1 MSSSQIRKIASHY
14 LLTLQG
20 FYKHPLITVD
30 AKSGEILGVECY
42 GGNLDFT
49 AGVEFY
55 SGILCPG
62 FTNAHC
68 HSELSYLKG
77 AIAEGVGYAGFAAAM
92 AQVRGGFSA
101 EERQAAIIE
110 ADRQMWE
117 EGVNFVADIVN
128 DDTSFEV
135 KSKSPIKYHSFAE
148 VFGLKKSNI
157 EYCKSL
163 TINPNTTLT
172 PHSVYSVQQGDFTEV
187 CNSVTAPLSIHFKES
202 EAEQLLFEGKGSLA
216 EWYSAVGFEC
226 DFLHFGSPAQRIV
239 ESIPADKS
247 VIFIHNCYVT
257 QADIDLI
264 MSHFTAPVYWVLCPR
279 SNRYISGVVPNV
291 AELLIKNNL
300 NICIG
305 TDSLASNHS
314 LSILEELKC
323 FGNIPLEKLLIWAT
337 YNGAAALGQ
346 KPCGL
351 INICG
356 ADLEGMKLT
365 AKTTVKRVL

>member
-1 MSSSQIRKIASHY
+1 MPSSQLRKIASHY
-14 LLTLQG
+14 LLTPQG

-30 AKSGEILGVECY
+30 ALSGEIFNLESY
-42 GGNLDFT
+42 SNNLDAT

-68 HSELSYLKG
+68 HSELSYLKDT
-77 AIAEGVGYAGFAAAM
+77 IAEGVGYAGFAAAM
-92 AQVRGGFSA
+92 AGVRDNFTP
-101 EERQAAIIE
+101 EQRAAALKE
-110 ADRQMWE
+110 ADRYMWN
-117 EGVNFVADIVN
+117 EGINIVADIVN
-128 DDTSFEV
+128 DNSSFAT
-135 KSKSPIKYHSFAE
+135 KADSPIKYHSFAE
-148 VFGLKKSNI
+148 VFGLKKSNL

-163 TINPNTTLT
+163 TANPNTTLT
-172 PHSVYSVQQGDFTEV
+172 PHSVYSVQSRDFSAV
-187 CNSVTAPLSIHFKES
+187 CNNGSSPLSIHFKES

-226 DFLHFGSPAQRIV
+226 DFLHFGSPARRIV
-239 ESIPADKS
+239 ESIPADRS
-247 VIFIHNCYVT
+247 VLLVHNCFVT
-257 QADIDLI
+257 QQDIDLI

-279 SNRYISGVVPNV
+279 SNRYISGQTPDVVQ
-291 AELLIKNNL
+291 LLSKNGL

-323 FGNIPLEKLLIWAT
+323 FDNIPLDQLLTWAT
-337 YNGAAALGQ
+337 YNGAAALGE
-346 KPCGL
+346 KTCGI

-356 ADLEGMKLT
+356 ADLEAMKLT
-365 AKTTVKRVL
+365 PKTTVKRVL